1 MPITASAQR
10 RMRNSARRQTQN
22 KSIKSRL
29 KTLERSYQT
38 AVTSGNKEAASAAL
52 TTVHSALDKAAK
64 KGVIPRS
71 TASRKKSRL
80 ALRLAKAK

>member
-29 KTLERSYQT
+29 KTLERSYQA
-38 AVTSGNKEAASAAL
+38 AVTSGNKEAATAAL
-52 TTVHSALDKAAK
+52 SVVHSALDKAAK
-64 KGVIPRS
+64 KGVVPRS